1 MAQPDNLESL
11 KIQNTFKN
19 FSTVLYVIKKK
30 EKTSQWIEK
39 RDTLMGQGS
48 YGEYFIEERQQESW
62 REEGRLIFGDRC
74 ERREEEKREIKGD
87 KD

>member
-30 EKTSQWIEK
+30 EKK
-39 RDTLMGQGS
+39 PHNGQ
-48 YGEYFIEERQQESW
+48 
-62 REEGRLIFGDRC
+62 
-74 ERREEEKREIKGD
+74 KRETPSWDRDHMESILLKKGNRKVGGKRED
-87 KD
+87 

>member
-30 EKTSQWIEK
+30 EKTSQWIEE

-48 YGEYFIEERQQESW
+48 YGEYFIEERQQECW

-74 ERREEEKREIKGD
+74 ERRE
-87 KD
+87 